1 MTKTGQGAKN
11 KPKGVPLKAVATF
24 TTNFTCQAQLPYKF
38 FDKFSVGN

>member
-11 KPKGVPLKAVATF
+11 KPKGVPLKAVATL
-24 TTNFTCQAQLPYKF
+24 TTISICEAQLLYKF